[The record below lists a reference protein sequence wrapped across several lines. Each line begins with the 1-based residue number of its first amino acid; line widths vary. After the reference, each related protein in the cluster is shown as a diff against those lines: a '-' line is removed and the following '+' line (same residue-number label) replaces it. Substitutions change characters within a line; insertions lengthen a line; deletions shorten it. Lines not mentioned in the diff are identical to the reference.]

1 MYNRDLYLCYF
12 NFSLVHTSRILH
24 VQPLFCFFGKKCIY
38 SYRQRFKSCYQQMT
52 TRNPETITLKITW
65 ISGSL
70 KAGAQS
76 YNQLWNLETRTRT
89 KPYQFRRIW
98 KWLYWMSASN
108 EPAYGNFDWIRC
120 LCVILSS
127 NAMFYIHYVGL
138 IHNNREYDGYT
149 SHFHYNLILWSNL
162 MLKYSTW
169 LSLKLLQKSWRK
181 SYCSK
186 RPHRSRGKWRLPSST
201 VSSWLFRKARVT
213 IGGELLLLSVEDP
226 KLDMNSKLKFSL

>member
-1 MYNRDLYLCYF
+1 MFNHYF
-12 NFSLVHTSRILH
+12 V
-24 VQPLFCFFGKKCIY
+24 FFGKKCIY
-38 SYRQRFKSCYQQMT
+38 SYRRRFKSCYQQVT
-52 TRNPETITLKITW
+52 TRDPETITLKITW

-89 KPYQFRRIW
+89 KHYQFRRIW
-98 KWLYWMSASN
+98 KWLYWMSASD

-149 SHFHYNLILWSNL
+149 SHFHYKLNIIVFLIKDTLICSGCEMFMFRYNNKSNYFWNNDL
-162 MLKYSTW
+162 R
-169 LSLKLLQKSWRK
+169 QA
-181 SYCSK
+181 
-186 RPHRSRGKWRLPSST
+186 RSSFTTRYPGH
-201 VSSWLFRKARVT
+201 
-213 IGGELLLLSVEDP
+213 
-226 KLDMNSKLKFSL
+226 M